1 MKGYWGEVFVCNRSP
16 SRIPF
21 YKNMLEKVT
30 TRFTGLR
37 QMNGDL
43 GALGKKGPWWE
54 HWSGNKTPLGPKMLE
69 AAPGTELRGVQG
81 EGRFHSAVLVA
92 SSTWTLLLGLRS
104 GGGVLLR
111 EGGAAALA
119 QSCTRYHRPSYGSFL
134 LGEICQLTE
143 WVGQRKQPFVFHKGC
158 KIDSASLGPVVQK
171 GWVLSQWHLHLLELL
186 INACS
191 PALPKPTE
199 AASPGWGQQCVCMG
213 SCPPRDSDAESGLKL
228 ENQDLVKGKCMYTEA
243 NAD

>member
-1 MKGYWGEVFVCNRSP
+1 MKGYWGEAFVCNRSP

-21 YKNMLEKVT
+21 YKNMLEKMT

-54 HWSGNKTPLGPKMLE
+54 HWSGSKTPLGPKMLE

-81 EGRFHSAVLVA
+81 EGRSHSAVLVA
-92 SSTWTLLLGLRS
+92 SSTWTLFLGLRS

-111 EGGAAALA
+111 EGGAAVLA

-143 WVGQRKQPFVFHKGC
+143 WVGQRKQPFVVFHKEC
-158 KIDSASLGPVVQK
+158 KTDSASLGPVVLK
-171 GWVLSQWHLHLLELL
+171 GWVLSQQHLHLLELL
-186 INACS
+186 INAGS

-199 AASPGWGQQCVCMG
+199 AASPSWGQQCVWGHALPGILMQ
-213 SCPPRDSDAESGLKL
+213 
-228 ENQDLVKGKCMYTEA
+228 NQG
-243 NAD
+243 